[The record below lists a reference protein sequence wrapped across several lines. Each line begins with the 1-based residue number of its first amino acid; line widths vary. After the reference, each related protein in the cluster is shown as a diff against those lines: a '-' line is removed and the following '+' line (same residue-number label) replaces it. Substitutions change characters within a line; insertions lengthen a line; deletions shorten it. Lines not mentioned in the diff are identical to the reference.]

1 MQHIL
6 THITDERLPDLHAA
20 LNRALNTWEDK
31 PQWLVE
37 LCDALDAGLVVCRH
51 PANQLRAAAA
61 TLEKLGYTYHGG
73 ELWKPPLGK
82 PPHWA
87 LQPYQL
93 AVMAMVD
100 ATNPSVPE
108 DDLPLPEWAER
119 QVAPDWLAYLQL
131 HAQLCTRDGRKMGN
145 AVVVEVKILYGRLL
159 TPAGY
164 RITVLTDMGRE
175 IVLNRN
181 EVMELFYPPRFIVKK
196 EAVGKRMNASVK
208 D

>member
-73 ELWKPPLGK
+73 EVWKPPLGK

-100 ATNPSVPE
+100 ATNPSIPE

-119 QVAPDWLAYLQL
+119 QVIPDWRADLQL
-131 HAQLCTRDGRKMGN
+131 HAQLCTRDGRKCGN
-145 AVVVEVKILYGRLL
+145 AVIIRVFGRYYG
-159 TPAGY
+159 
-164 RITVLTDMGRE
+164 VLTDMGTE
-175 IVLNRN
+175 LVLNRD
-181 EVMELFYPPRFIVKK
+181 EVMQLFHPPRFIVKK

>member
-73 ELWKPPLGK
+73 EVWKPPLGK

-87 LQPYQL
+87 LQPYQS

-100 ATNPSVPE
+100 AARPSVRE

-131 HAQLCTRDGRKMGN
+131 HAQLCTRDGRKCGN
-145 AVVVEVKILYGRLL
+145 AVIIRVFGRYYG
-159 TPAGY
+159 
-164 RITVLTDMGRE
+164 VLTDMGTE
-175 IVLNRN
+175 LVLNRD
-181 EVMELFYPPRFIVKK
+181 EVMQLFHPPRFIVKK